1 MCEMQDFLKRLGSV
15 WQNTELHNKKFHNLY
30 CLSNIIFIIPKN
42 MTRISM
48 GEIKEY
54 IELWS
59 EIIIGRDLEVDDR
72 KRK

>member
-1 MCEMQDFLKRLGSV
+1 
-15 WQNTELHNKKFHNLY
+15 
-30 CLSNIIFIIPKN
+30 